1 MSSDNHVIE
10 LLPGYVLGCLDEE
23 DMVLV
28 SEHLPVCAD
37 CQAELYTYQAVA
49 DGLVLALPDAT
60 PPSSLKRQLANRIR
74 LSLVQSPPSR
84 WNVFTDFIR
93 NTSPIWGIAS
103 LLLIIALATSSL
115 LLWQRVNHLET
126 ITQPKQMQ
134 TINLAGTQ
142 TAPDASG
149 LIVLSM
155 DGKHGTLV
163 VDHLPV
169 LDPKHEYQLWLI
181 HDGQRASGGVFSVNK
196 YGYGSV
202 WVSSPEPLNSYSD
215 FGISIEP
222 MGGSPG
228 PTGDKVLGKPIN

>member
-10 LLPGYVLGCLDEE
+10 LLPGYVLGCLDE
-23 DMVLV
+23 DDLILV
-28 SEHLPVCAD
+28 SEHLPVCGD
-37 CQAELYTYQAVA
+37 CQAELYAYQAVA
-49 DGLVLALPDAT
+49 DGLALALPDAT
-60 PPSSLKRQLANRIR
+60 PPSGLKRQLVNRIQ
-74 LSLVQSPPSR
+74 LSLAQPTPSN
-84 WNVFTDFIR
+84 WNVFTDFMR

-103 LLLIIALATSSL
+103 LVLIMALATSSL
-115 LLWQRVNHLET
+115 LLWQRVKHLET
-126 ITQPKQMQ
+126 ITQPGQMQ

-155 DGKHGTLV
+155 DGKRGTLV

-169 LDPKHEYQLWLI
+169 LDSEHEYQLWLI
-181 HDGQRASGGVFSVNK
+181 NDGQRESGAVFSVNK

-202 WVSSPEPLNSYSD
+202 WVSSPEPLSSYSD

-222 MGGSPG
+222 TGGSPG
-228 PTGDKVLGKPIN
+228 PTGDKVLGRPIN